1 MEESPELNLQLKKT
15 AGNDSTARF
24 SAAAI
29 QTANDALEKFIL
41 CLTIN
46 VEETL
51 ERVLV
56 RLYGKREDQNKTT

>member
-1 MEESPELNLQLKKT
+1 MT
-15 AGNDSTARF
+15 GNDSTARF

-56 RLYGKREDQNKTT
+56 RL